1 MKSMLYATKPSLRQL
16 YLDPRTKIILCLT
29 TSFLMFSGEYVG
41 VMRYLLPVLA
51 IFPVVS
57 LFILKKTGAALFY
70 TVIYSCCLILQGI
83 LKETEG
89 SGAKIL
95 IAAVSSIFMQLLPG
109 LAMFRFLISSTTVSE
124 FIAAMDGFH
133 IPQKVAVPVS
143 VMFRFFPAIKEEYGL
158 IRNAMRL
165 RGIGFGWHPVK
176 MLEYQ
181 LVPLLTE
188 LLQIGNELAVS
199 AMTRGLDAPGK
210 RTNVCMLGFRIQD
223 FVVFLFCIVIIIAYI
238 YTKIVT
244 GN

>member
-1 MKSMLYATKPSLRQL
+1 MKSMLYETKPSLRQL

-41 VMRYLLPVLA
+41 VMRYFLPVLA
-51 IFPVVS
+51 VFPIIS
-57 LFILKKTGAALFY
+57 LFILKKTGSA
-70 TVIYSCCLILQGI
+70 VIYAVTYIICLNLQGLSNGI
-83 LKETEG
+83 DS
-89 SGAKIL
+89 SGWKIVV
-95 IAAVSSIFMQLLPG
+95 AAMASIFMQLLPG

-133 IPQKVAVPVS
+133 IPKKIAVPIS

-165 RGIGFGWHPVK
+165 RGIGSVGHPVE
-176 MLEYQ
+176 MLEYR

-188 LLQIGNELAVS
+188 ILQIGNELGAS

-210 RTNVCMLGFRIQD
+210 RTNVCTIGFRLQD
-223 FVVFLFCIVIIIAYI
+223 CFVFLFCVVVTVAYI
-238 YTKIVT
+238 YTKVI
-244 GN
+244 GR